1 VRGFFEDRRIF
12 PQVFSVLT
20 NSGPFSDS
28 LLFLPIQM
36 EDAEQSAHI
45 TDVKDAMVSKC
56 LGCLMLLIAV
66 PMAWGQKPDLPLDE
80 ATAVS
85 NQETDPPLLPQPEK
99 AESGPAPLPLE
110 AEPNPELEEVLE
122 AEENHSSHRL
132 WFRAEYLLWW
142 IKDSNIPP
150 LLTTGPATDP
160 RPGALDSSNTS
171 ILFGGGGQDN
181 KNRSGGRFFAGCW
194 LTDEDSVGVEAGYFF
209 LGPRAIGTFESSP
222 GNPVR
227 ARPFVN
233 VNAGMQDSSLV
244 AYPGL
249 IGGSVRIQ
257 APSFLQGAEAN
268 MVTAVGQANHLRL
281 EAFLGFRYLNLGEG
295 LHIDENDLVSPMS
308 PQLPGQ
314 PIPIS
319 DRFDVQ
325 NNFFGGQ
332 LGARAD
338 FRWKRCTLNILAKVA
353 LGETYETVSIH
364 GSTQIGTR
372 PAVSEGFLAL
382 SSNSGR
388 FSHNGFTV
396 VPEVNVSIGFQIT
409 ESLRAFA
416 GYSFLYWSQVARPG
430 DQVDLGLNENLVPT
444 STTIGAGGGLPRPA
458 FAFHTTDFWAHGI
471 NLGLEFRF

>member
-1 VRGFFEDRRIF
+1 MVR
-12 PQVFSVLT
+12 T
-20 NSGPFSDS
+20 
-28 LLFLPIQM
+28 
-36 EDAEQSAHI
+36 
-45 TDVKDAMVSKC
+45 C
-56 LGCLMLLIAV
+56 LGWLVLLLAI
-66 PMAWGQKPDLPLDE
+66 PMAWGQKLDWQQ
-80 ATAVS
+80 ADPA
-85 NQETDPPLLPQPEK
+85 NHQESDPPRLPQAEK
-99 AESGPAPLPLE
+99 AESGPVPVPLE
-110 AEPNPELEEVLE
+110 AESNPELVEEIV
-122 AEENHSSHRL
+122 ENGNSHRF

-142 IKDSNIPP
+142 IKNSNIPP
-150 LLTTGPATDP
+150 LLTTGSATDLS
-160 RPGALDSSNTS
+160 PGSLDSPRTS

-181 KNRSGGRFFAGCW
+181 KNRSGGRFFAGWW
-194 LTDEDSVGVEAGYFF
+194 LSDEDSLGLEAGYFF
-209 LGPRAIGTFESSP
+209 LGPRASGAFESSP

-227 ARPFVN
+227 ARPFFN
-233 VNAGMQDSSLV
+233 VNSGMQDSSLV

-249 IGGSVRIQ
+249 VSGSVHIQ
-257 APSFLQGAEAN
+257 APSFLQGADAN
-268 MVTAVGQANHLRL
+268 LVSVVGQMNRLRL

-295 LHIDENDLVSPMS
+295 LHIDENDVVSAVS

-314 PIPIS
+314 PISIS
-319 DRFDVQ
+319 DRFDCQ

-364 GSTQIGTR
+364 GSTQIGAQ
-372 PAVSEGFLAL
+372 PIVSEGFLAL
-382 SSNSGR
+382 ASNSGR
-388 FSHNGFTV
+388 FNHSGFAV

-409 ESLRAFA
+409 EYLRAFA

-444 STTIGAGGGLPRPA
+444 STTFGTGGGPARPA